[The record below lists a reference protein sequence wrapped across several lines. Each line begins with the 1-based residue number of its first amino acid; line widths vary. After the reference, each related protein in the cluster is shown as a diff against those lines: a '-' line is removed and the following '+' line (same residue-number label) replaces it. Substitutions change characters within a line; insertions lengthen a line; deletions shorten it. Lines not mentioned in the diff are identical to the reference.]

1 MNLTPEIFQAFQN
14 KLKTGNRRGVH
25 LNAIPGNSRYKLD
38 LAQLA
43 DIYKSLPEHFIV
55 HLLTHKNVSFKF
67 SIHDKMVEGNEEKQE
82 HERDYLEADD
92 SLEEENEDRDYL
104 ETYKPVEFSSSGSNP
119 SDREH
124 AIENKEI
131 FVPQKTESQEIEDK
145 KRKN

>member
-43 DIYKSLPEHFIV
+43 EIYKSLPEHFVV

-67 SIHDKMVEGNEEKQE
+67 SIHDQMVEGNEEMQE
-82 HERDYLEADD
+82 SERDYLENDESID
-92 SLEEENEDRDYL
+92 EENEDRDYL
-104 ETYKPVEFSSSGSNP
+104 ETYKPVEFSSSGNKPYEIEKS
-119 SDREH
+119 
-124 AIENKEI
+124 IENKEI
-131 FVPQKTESQEIEDK
+131 FVPQKTELDEEQDK
-145 KRKN
+145 KNKN